1 MQLGIETFLEGN
13 WHQSGFITIKDKSL
27 GFRGPSIVEY
37 DIDYFMNFA
46 AVARLEKQV
55 TDARA
60 MSVNHPVD
68 LENRYRDTWPPFL
81 LDLMPQGHARRKL
94 AEHLRL
100 DVDARA
106 SDVALLLR
114 AGGNPVGNMRV
125 TEAVTDELYRL
136 ARVDREGVTEDEIF
150 QRTEHFI
157 EVLDRFSMIASGSS
171 GLQGEWPKVAL
182 TLATDGLYYPDML
195 VSDGEAVEHYIVKLL
210 RSSEK
215 RDRLILEA
223 EAGYSVL
230 AKTLGLN
237 VHDTSRYENGVLMIR
252 RFDREVAGGE
262 LARIGQES
270 MVSALGVAAFGHLA
284 SHEDYIGVLKR
295 HSDNAFADIVEYV
308 KRDIANRAL
317 GNPDNHGRNSA
328 LSKRGD
334 GSVRLSP
341 LFDFAPMKL
350 AVEGV
355 ARSTRWAA
363 MRDLHRDTTPDW
375 DAVCRAIFE
384 DEAAASA
391 LREEISAFAVRLL
404 DAPSIAAAVG
414 IPEEAT
420 ELAMRD
426 CISVAENAL
435 GK

>member
-1 MQLGIETFLEGN
+1 
-13 WHQSGFITIKDKSL
+13 
-27 GFRGPSIVEY
+27 
-37 DIDYFMNFA
+37 
-46 AVARLEKQV
+46 
-55 TDARA
+55 

-334 GSVRLSP
+334 ESVRLSP